1 MLFHRSLTRAL
12 LIAASLSLVSAC
24 ASREHVRP
32 IFPPSADLQVEAK
45 PLLDPKALAKCHEA
59 GGDPAECSDAAL
71 TDHDIAIEGWGGR
84 GWDAVARLCRWA
96 ERNGA
101 KGLDCPSPDVPPRP
115 G

>member
-1 MLFHRSLTRAL
+1 MPSLHCLTRGL

-24 ASREHVRP
+24 ATREHVRP

-45 PLLDPKALAKCHEA
+45 PRLDP
-59 GGDPAECSDAAL
+59 AAL
-71 TDHDIAIEGWGGR
+71 DSEAALDAHDIALEAWGER
-84 GWDAVARLCRWA
+84 GWAAVARVCRWA

-101 KGLDCPSPDVPPRP
+101 KGLDCPPPDVPPRP